1 MFHMMKSPFPTVNGA
16 RLLRRLAE
24 LAEFGKNADGGVNRV
39 AYSDYDRDARAFVM
53 GIMTQAG
60 LSTAVDAAG
69 NIVGKCAGSDSKLR
83 PIVTGSHIDTVLN
96 GGNYDGCVGSMSAV
110 EVVQTL
116 ADNNLITRH
125 PLEVIIFQ
133 NEEQGL
139 FGSRALS
146 GEIRPEELD
155 LVSTSGKTVRDGIN
169 FIGGDAARLD
179 SVRRSPGD
187 IAAFLECHIE
197 QGPVLEQKAK
207 NIGVVAG
214 IVAVYRWNVT
224 VVGMANHAGT
234 TPMNARKDA
243 VLSASEFVVAVNR
256 VVTSATGEQ
265 VGTVGRIVASPGVVN
280 VVAGEVNLTLELRDL
295 DVGKVEKMFDEI
307 SYEADL
313 IAARRGTPFQFDL
326 ATRQQPA
333 IISQRH
339 RELLVEVCE
348 AFSFSNQLIQSGAGH
363 DAQAMSHLGPMAMIF
378 IPSVGGISHSP
389 REFSK
394 PDDIV
399 NGSNVHLHLLLKL
412 DQE

>member
-1 MFHMMKSPFPTVNGA
+1 MKSLFPTVNAA
-16 RLLRRLAE
+16 RLIERLRE
-24 LAEFGKNADGGVNRV
+24 LAEFGKNVDGGVDRV
-39 AYSDYDRDARAFVM
+39 AYSDYDQDARKFIM
-53 GIMTQAG
+53 GLMTQAG
-60 LSTAVDAAG
+60 LSTSVDAAG
-69 NIVGKCAGSDSKLR
+69 NIVGKRAGSDSTLC

-110 EVVQTL
+110 ELMQTL
-116 ADNNLITRH
+116 ADNNLTTRH

-146 GEIRPEELD
+146 GEIRMEELA
-155 LVSTSGKTVRDGIN
+155 LVSPSGKTIRDGIN
-169 FIGGDAARLD
+169 FIGGDATRLD

-187 IAAFLECHIE
+187 IAAFIEYHVE
-197 QGPVLEQKAK
+197 QGPILEQQSK
-207 NIGVVAG
+207 NVGIVTG

-243 VLSASEFVVAVNR
+243 LLSASEFVVAVNR
-256 VVTSATGEQ
+256 VVTVTSGDQ
-265 VGTVGRIVASPGVVN
+265 VGTVGRIIAKPGAVN
-280 VVAGEVNLTLELRDL
+280 VIAGEVNLTLELRDL
-295 DVGKVEKMFDEI
+295 DVAKVELMFDEI
-307 SYEADL
+307 SHEADR
-313 IAARRGTPFQFDL
+313 IAACRGTTFQFNV

-333 IISQRH
+333 ITTQRS
-339 RELLVEVCE
+339 RDLLLEVCE
-348 AFSFSNQLIQSGAGH
+348 VFGFSHQFIQSGAGH
-363 DAQAMSHLGPMAMIF
+363 DAQAMSRLGPMSMIF

-389 REFSK
+389 HELSK

-399 NGSNVHLHLLLKL
+399 NGSNVHLHLILKL